1 MAESVNLAATTMQG
15 LIRAAQDAEAEA
27 EEEDAINLMFK
38 FFLDFY
44 IYI

>member
-15 LIRAAQDAEAEA
+15 LTRVAQDAEA

-38 FFLDFY
+38 LFIDFY